1 MGNARADPA
10 QSSGRSVPSP
20 EMLSVHRPLL
30 QLPFL
35 ESFLEDGLDEF
46 ETRPVAKCKS
56 SGKLF
61 SYIFFPKLTGAWLEE
76 LDEEGGVHSTSV
88 SELLVILNC

>member
-1 MGNARADPA
+1 MQGQIQLRALADLCLA
-10 QSSGRSVPSP
+10 LRCCQFTDHYCNFLSLSP
-20 EMLSVHRPLL
+20 FWKMV
-30 QLPFL
+30 
-35 ESFLEDGLDEF
+35 LDEF

-88 SELLVILNC
+88 SELLVILHF